1 MRRENLIERLSKT
14 YQITFDEI
22 SKEPIPEW
30 NDSTPEREVIE
41 TRVAEIQAKLDLMG
55 PVNLVAIEEHAENEE
70 RYAFLMKEKSDLDD
84 AKKQLMMMIKTIN
97 NTTTELFEKT
107 FNQVNKE
114 FQEMFKKLFGGGS
127 AKLVLT
133 DDEDI
138 LEAGIEIIARPPGKK
153 LQSISLLSGGERTMT
168 AVALLFSLFKVKPSP
183 FCVMDELD
191 AALDDANIN
200 KFVSVLKS
208 FLHLSQFVLITH
220 SRQTISA
227 ADVIYGVTMENQG
240 ISKLVSMQF
249 SDYED
254 KKESHKA

>member
-1 MRRENLIERLSKT
+1 MRFLITGITGFAGPNLANLLLREGHDVYGLVRFSNGRQTDI
-14 YQITFDEI
+14 
-22 SKEPIPEW
+22 
-30 NDSTPEREVIE
+30 
-41 TRVAEIQAKLDLMG
+41 LDVV
-55 PVNLVAIEEHAENEE
+55 P
-70 RYAFLMKEKSDLDD
+70 
-84 AKKQLMMMIKTIN
+84 
-97 NTTTELFEKT
+97 TELFEKT

-114 FQEMFKKLFGGGS
+114 FQEMFKQLFGGGS

-200 KFVSVLKS
+200 KFVSVLKG

-227 ADVIYGVTMENQG
+227 ADVIYGVTMESQG

-249 SDYED
+249 SDYEN
-254 KKESHKA
+254 KKEAPKA

>member
-1 MRRENLIERLSKT
+1 
-14 YQITFDEI
+14 
-22 SKEPIPEW
+22 
-30 NDSTPEREVIE
+30 
-41 TRVAEIQAKLDLMG
+41 
-55 PVNLVAIEEHAENEE
+55 
-70 RYAFLMKEKSDLDD
+70 
-84 AKKQLMMMIKTIN
+84 
-97 NTTTELFEKT
+97 
-107 FNQVNKE
+107 
-114 FQEMFKKLFGGGS
+114 MFKQLFGGGS

-200 KFVSVLKS
+200 KFVRVLKS

-249 SDYED
+249 SDYEN
-254 KKESHKA
+254 KKESPKA

>member
-1 MRRENLIERLSKT
+1 
-14 YQITFDEI
+14 
-22 SKEPIPEW
+22 
-30 NDSTPEREVIE
+30 
-41 TRVAEIQAKLDLMG
+41 MG

-114 FQEMFKKLFGGGS
+114 FQEMFKQLFGGGS

-249 SDYED
+249 SDYEN
-254 KKESHKA
+254 KKEAPKA

>member
-1 MRRENLIERLSKT
+1 
-14 YQITFDEI
+14 
-22 SKEPIPEW
+22 
-30 NDSTPEREVIE
+30 
-41 TRVAEIQAKLDLMG
+41 
-55 PVNLVAIEEHAENEE
+55 
-70 RYAFLMKEKSDLDD
+70 MKEKSDLDD

-168 AVALLFSLFKVKPSP
+168 AVALLFSLFNTRRR
-183 FCVMDELD
+183 LD
-191 AALDDANIN
+191 
-200 KFVSVLKS
+200 
-208 FLHLSQFVLITH
+208 
-220 SRQTISA
+220 
-227 ADVIYGVTMENQG
+227 
-240 ISKLVSMQF
+240 
-249 SDYED
+249 
-254 KKESHKA
+254 